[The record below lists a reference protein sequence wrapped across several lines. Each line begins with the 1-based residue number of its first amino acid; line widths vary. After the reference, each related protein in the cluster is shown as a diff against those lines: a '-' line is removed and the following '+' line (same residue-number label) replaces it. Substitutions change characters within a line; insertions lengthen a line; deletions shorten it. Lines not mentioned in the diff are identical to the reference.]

1 MATKKVHVNEGLM
14 KAFENAKP
22 ANPALTS
29 ADKTYLRG
37 LRRRGFTQD
46 EIQKVAKDA
55 GFVVPP
61 DLFEQ
66 KKKAPAVPNGK

>member
-1 MATKKVHVNEGLM
+1 MATKKTQVNDGLL

-37 LRRRGFTQD
+37 LRRRVFTQE
-46 EIQKVAKDA
+46 EIKKVANEA
-55 GFVVPP
+55 GFEVPA

>member
-1 MATKKVHVNEGLM
+1 MATKKTQVNDGLL

-37 LRRRGFTQD
+37 LRRRGFTQE
-46 EIQKVAKDA
+46 EIKKVANEA
-55 GFVVPP
+55 GFEVPT

>member
-1 MATKKVHVNEGLM
+1 MATKKIQVNEGLV

-29 ADKTYLRG
+29 ADRTYLRG

-46 EIQKVAKDA
+46 EIKNVAKEA
-55 GFVVPP
+55 GFVVPT

-66 KKKAPAVPNGK
+66 KKKTPPTPNGK